1 MITRLHHVAVV
12 VQDLDVGLGFWRDTL
27 ELPLLRSADL
37 PDQGVRAALLA
48 CGPAELEVLA
58 PMTPDTGVARFL
70 ESRGEGLHHV
80 CFESDDV
87 QREVR
92 RFVGTGVD
100 MIDGKPRQGLAGKV
114 AFVHPRACAKLLVEL
129 ATPTAFP
136 PVPEALPEAPLALV
150 AVHGKVED
158 VHAAAQRLQDLFGM
172 SRGFVAPD
180 GSLIQLSLAGLLL
193 QITPL
198 GSGFP
203 KAAFT
208 ALRLQAGDLPAVAR
222 RLGARGISCHE
233 SSVGLVVAPGPG
245 RGAPLIV
252 EPGR

>member
-1 MITRLHHVAVV
+1 MISRLHHVAVV

-27 ELPLLRSADL
+27 ELPFLRSADL

-70 ESRGEGLHHV
+70 QSRGEGLHHV
-80 CFESDDV
+80 CFQSDDV
-87 QREVR
+87 EREVR
-92 RFVGTGVD
+92 RFLGTGVD
-100 MIDGKPRQGLAGKV
+100 MIDGKARQGLAGKV

-129 ATPTAFP
+129 ATPPP
-136 PVPEALPEAPLALV
+136 PVALPEAPVALV

-158 VHAAAQRLQDLFGM
+158 LPEAAQRFQDLFGM

-180 GSLIQLSLAGLLL
+180 GSFIQLHLAGLLL
-193 QITPL
+193 QLSPL
-198 GSGFP
+198 GGGFP

-208 ALRLQAGDLPAVAR
+208 ALRLQTGDLPAVAR
-222 RLGARGISCHE
+222 RLGARGISCHDT
-233 SSVGLVVAPGPG
+233 SVGLVVPPGPG